1 MQALILKDFYV
12 MWKQTRVFLLVI
24 LVFSAIP
31 GSFNAVFAVIY
42 SAMLPY
48 TAMAYDERS
57 KVEPAGGHDALLRP
71 GHRAEQIRLRV
82 AVHPGGHRGL
92 PGFAGG
98 TLPWYGP
105 PPTALPPPP
114 FSGAV
119 RQRVRTGADAA
130 VDVPLRHGAG
140 RLVMFLIIFLVC
152 GSAGAVSGIAPELDG
167 QSTIFASTSSAAL
180 AAVVLTVPLHPS
192 VHPPVPAEKAGERP

>member
-57 KVEPAGGHDALLRP
+57 KWNQLAAMMPYSDRDIVLSKYAFGWLFILAATAASLVLQAAPSLVWPAAGNASPAALLL
-71 GHRAEQIRLRV
+71 AL
-82 AVHPGGHRGL
+82 
-92 PGFAGG
+92 
-98 TLPWYGP
+98 TLPLMFRFG
-105 PPTALPPPP
+105 TE
-114 FSGAV
+114 
-119 RQRVRTGADAA
+119 R
-130 VDVPLRHGAG
+130 G

-152 GSAGAVSGIAPELDG
+152 GSAGAVAGIAPELEG
-167 QSTIFASTSSAAL
+167 SSSFFVTFSAAAL
-180 AAVVLTVPLHPS
+180 TAVVLTVLSIPLS
-192 VHPPVPAEKAGERP
+192 IRLYRRRRR

>member
-57 KVEPAGGHDALLRP
+57 KWNQLAAMMPYSDRDIVLSKYAFGWLFILAATVASLVLQAALSLVWPAAGQRFPCRP
-71 GHRAEQIRLRV
+71 A
-82 AVHPGGHRGL
+82 A
-92 PGFAGG
+92 
-98 TLPWYGP
+98 
-105 PPTALPPPP
+105 
-114 FSGAV
+114 GAV
-119 RQRVRTGADAA
+119 RQRVRAGADTA
-130 VDVPLRHGAG
+130 VDVPLRYGAWSPRDVPHHLPGVRQRRRCG
-140 RLVMFLIIFLVC
+140 RHCPL
-152 GSAGAVSGIAPELDG
+152 SWRAAAP
-167 QSTIFASTSSAAL
+167 SSSPSPPPW
-180 AAVVLTVPLHPS
+180 PLWF
-192 VHPPVPAEKAGERP
+192 

>member
-57 KVEPAGGHDALLRP
+57 KWNQLAAMMPYSDRDIVLSKYAFGWLFILAATAASLVLQAALS
-71 GHRAEQIRLRV
+71 
-82 AVHPGGHRGL
+82 
-92 PGFAGG
+92 
-98 TLPWYGP
+98 PWYGP
-105 PPTALPPPP
+105 PPAALPLPPCCWRC
-114 FSGAV
+114 A
-119 RQRVRTGADAA
+119 
-130 VDVPLRHGAG
+130 
-140 RLVMFLIIFLVC
+140 
-152 GSAGAVSGIAPELDG
+152 SACACW
-167 QSTIFASTSSAAL
+167 
-180 AAVVLTVPLHPS
+180 
-192 VHPPVPAEKAGERP
+192 R